1 MSETISTTV
10 KSTNLKH
17 ASASGNNVVL
27 DSSGN
32 TSLSGNLAVTGT
44 TTLTGAVELPDDTV
58 DIADLS
64 ATGTAS
70 SSTYLRGDNTWSAPA
85 SGLTQLAETST
96 SGADNYTWESIPSGF
111 KRLTLI
117 LQTVSMSGT
126 DAIKIELGGS
136 SYYTSGYQ
144 GTSGFI
150 AGTSGNAQEFA
161 STDAFYAYQAVA
173 AKGLT
178 GHAIITP
185 TDTGTSSSYV
195 YSFTGT
201 HQDGSAGFGAGH
213 LTGVTDAITKVK
225 IRSSGSN
232 TFDGGTVGVLY
243 EV

>member
-1 MSETISTTV
+1 MAITID
-10 KSTNLKH
+10 
-17 ASASGNNVVL
+17 GNA
-27 DSSGN
+27 N
-32 TSLSGNLAVTGT
+32 TIAGLAVGGVPDGVIDADALATD
-44 TTLTGAVELPDDTV
+44 AVQNVKVANDAIGLNE
-58 DIADLS
+58 LS

-70 SSTYLRGDNTWSAPA
+70 SSTFLRGDNTWNAPA
-85 SGLTQLAETST
+85 SGLTQLAETTT

-117 LQTVSMSGT
+117 FQKVSMSGT

-136 SYYTSGYQ
+136 SYYTSNYL

-150 AGTSGNAQEFA
+150 AGTSGNAQEFG
-161 STDAFYAYQAVA
+161 STDAFLAYQAVA
-173 AKGLT
+173 ATSLT

-185 TDTGTSSSYV
+185 TTTGTSSTYV
-195 YSFTGT
+195 YSFQGT
-201 HQDGSAGFGAGH
+201 HQDGSAGFGAGS

>member
-1 MSETISTTV
+1 MAITID
-10 KSTNLKH
+10 
-17 ASASGNNVVL
+17 GNA
-27 DSSGN
+27 N
-32 TSLSGNLAVTGT
+32 TIAGLAVGGVPDGVIDADALATD
-44 TTLTGAVELPDDTV
+44 AVQNVKVANDAIGLNE
-58 DIADLS
+58 LS
-64 ATGTAS
+64 ATGTPS
-70 SSTYLRGDNTWSAPA
+70 NSVFLRGDNTWNAPA

-96 SGADNYTWESIPSGF
+96 SGADNYTWESIPAGF

-117 LQTVSMSGT
+117 FQKVSMSGT
-126 DAIKIELGGS
+126 DTIKIELGGS
-136 SYYTSGYQ
+136 SYYTSNYL

-161 STDAFYAYQAVA
+161 STDAFLAHSEVA
-173 AKGLT
+173 ASSLS

-185 TDTGTSSSYV
+185 TTTGTSSTYI

-201 HQDGSAGFGAGH
+201 HASNSAAFGAGS

-232 TFDGGTVGVLY
+232 TFDGGTVSVLY